1 MASIAQSLPASS
13 AGHRWLWEWLRDE
26 LTPYD
31 GRALLVARMVTAA
44 TLVMILTMTFRLPY
58 GAYSALFAL
67 NLSRESLEASASE
80 VRMIVIGFVLAGAYI
95 LSTGMVIVGNPM
107 LRFLWVVGTLFLI
120 FYAISATNN
129 YVASMRFGYLM
140 VIAIPLW
147 DRQVPGEDKVTGTLW
162 AVGTLTMGSVI
173 SLLLEMGY
181 VALRRGDDLIDP
193 IRDRLSSVTELLRLY
208 ADGRPVDAATQ
219 SRVTRLAT
227 LGTSRL
233 RRHLQR
239 SNKDLQHAQEMGALV
254 GLTGRLTDLAASL
267 PALVGRVSDA
277 DRERIGRVADRI
289 AGICQDL
296 KNGLVPRV
304 TESGGESEAWPDLPL
319 LGEIE
324 KTVSLIPQI
333 FSSSQSFTR
342 LFAAA
347 PEVGGR
353 HLVLAPGALLKPEH
367 LKFGLRGCL
376 AASLCYIIYNALFW
390 PEISTSVTT
399 CLLTALST
407 IGASH
412 QKLVLRFGGAVLGG
426 FVIGMGAQVFIL
438 PNIDSIAAFTILFI
452 LVAVIASWIMTS
464 SSRLSYLGVQV
475 AIAFFLINLQEFTIQ
490 TSLAVARD
498 RVIGVLLGLLMM
510 WLAFDHLWSA
520 PAGVEMRKTF
530 IANLRL
536 VAQLAREPV
545 SSDLPT
551 AIERGYSLREK
562 INAQF
567 DKVRSLADGVL
578 FEFGP
583 SRARDLEFRSFIR
596 QRQPELR
603 LLFLIRTTSLKYRFQ
618 FPGFEMPEN
627 VRLLHQAYDDHSAR
641 LLEEMAGRVERN
653 APIAEKDIEES
664 HQLLKRMIEEVQRED
679 PAQFPLG
686 RAESFVVLLRKIDS
700 VTTSLALEI
709 AAAFPT
715 SGGIPPHH

>member
-13 AGHRWLWEWLRDE
+13 AGHRWLWEWLRCE

-31 GRALLVARMVTAA
+31 GRALLVARMVSAA
-44 TLVMILTMTFRLPY
+44 TLVMIITMTFRLPY
-58 GAYSALFAL
+58 GAYSAVFAL
-67 NLSRESLEASASE
+67 NLSRESLEASASA
-80 VRMIVIGFVLAGAYI
+80 VRMIVIGFVLAGAYV
-95 LSTGMVIVGNPM
+95 LAAGMVVAGNPM

-129 YVASMRFGYLM
+129 YAASMQFGYLM
-140 VIAIPLW
+140 VITIPLW
-147 DRQVPGEDKVTGTLW
+147 DRQIPGEAKVTGTLW
-162 AVGTLTMGSVI
+162 AVGTLTMASVI

-181 VALRRGDDLIDP
+181 AALRRGDDLIDP
-193 IRDRLSSVTELLRLY
+193 IRGRLASVEDLLRFY

-239 SNKDLQHAQEMGALV
+239 SNKDPQYAQEIGALV
-254 GLTGRLTDLAASL
+254 GLAGRLTDLAASL
-267 PALVGRVSDA
+267 PVLVGRVSDA
-277 DRERIGRVADRI
+277 DRERIGSVADRI
-289 AGICQDL
+289 ARICQDL
-296 KNGLVPRV
+296 NNGLVPRV
-304 TESGGESEAWPDLPL
+304 TESGGESETWPNLPL

-324 KTVSLIPQI
+324 KTVVLIPQI
-333 FSSSQSFTR
+333 FSGSQSLTR

-353 HLVLAPGALLKPEH
+353 PSVLAPGALFEPEH

-407 IGASH
+407 IGASR
-412 QKLVLRFGGAVLGG
+412 QKLVLRLGGALLGG

-438 PNIDSIAAFTILFI
+438 PNIDSIAAFTVLFI
-452 LVAVIASWIMTS
+452 VVAAFASWIMTS

-498 RVIGVLLGLLMM
+498 RVVGVLLGLLMM

-520 PAGVEMRKTF
+520 RAGVEMRRVF
-530 IANLRL
+530 VSGLRL
-536 VAQLAREPV
+536 LAQLAREPV
-545 SSDLPT
+545 SMDFRI
-551 AIERGYSLREK
+551 AIERSYSLRET
-562 INAQF
+562 INVQF
-567 DKVRSLADGVL
+567 DKVRSVADGVL

-583 SRARDLEFRSFIR
+583 SRRADLEFRNYIR
-596 QRQPELR
+596 QWQPQLR
-603 LLFLIRTTSLKYRFQ
+603 TLFVMRVTSWRYRAQ
-618 FPGFEMPEN
+618 LPGFELPES
-627 VRLLHQAYDDHSAR
+627 VRVRHQAYDDHSAR
-641 LLEEMAGRVERN
+641 ILDELADRIECN
-653 APIAEKDIEES
+653 APYAGDSIEES
-664 HQLLKRMIEEVQRED
+664 HELLDRTIKEIEGEE
-679 PAQFPLG
+679 PAQLPRG
-686 RAESFVVLLRKIDS
+686 RAESFIALLRGIHS
-700 VTTSLALEI
+700 LTTDLASEMT
-709 AAAFPT
+709 AQF
-715 SGGIPPHH
+715 G